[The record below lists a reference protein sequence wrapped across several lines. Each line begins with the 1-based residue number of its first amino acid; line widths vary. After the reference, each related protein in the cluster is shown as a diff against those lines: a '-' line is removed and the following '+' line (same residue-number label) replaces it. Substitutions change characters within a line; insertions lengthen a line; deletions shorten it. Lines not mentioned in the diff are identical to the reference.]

1 MRLRTPVTLIFQSL
15 VLSWMCVLSMAASA
29 QVDTGA
35 LSLAARDQVSVVFSN
50 GTYNRR
56 TGQTSYTATATNIG
70 SETLA
75 GAFYLEIADI
85 SVLTVSV
92 VNGSDVNMDGEAVY
106 IARLDSL
113 GPSEQLTYTVI
124 FSSRDRITYTANF
137 YSAPVIT
144 ETDDDHDGIG
154 NTLDQCPNT
163 ASGES
168 VDAGGCSTSQRD
180 SDGDGIPDSID
191 HDRDND
197 GVDDDDDVFPDNA
210 AEWSDIDSDGFGD
223 NVDPDRDNDG
233 VANAN
238 DAFPN
243 DPAET
248 SDLDGD
254 GIGDNSDP
262 DRDNDGVVNADDLFP
277 DDSTE
282 SSDLDGDGKGDSV
295 DEDRDGD
302 GVLNISDAYPDDASR
317 NALPIVTIDTPQ
329 TLSTVGASPI
339 DVTGIVD
346 AGAVSFTLNGVS
358 TAIVDGNY
366 AAAVDLSEGH
376 NTVVARMVHAD
387 GSVSTA
393 SISVSLD
400 LTPPY
405 LTVESHKDGEI
416 VYTDTVSIAG
426 LVNDIVR
433 GTIESDQAVVEVNGV
448 PASIQNRSYLAENIA
463 LREGENVL
471 EIVGIDQVGN
481 FSKKQIT
488 LRYKPVVGR
497 SLEIVSGQ
505 NQSGLI
511 RSELS
516 EPLSIKVLDEYSNPV
531 AQKNVVFRVIQG
543 AGLLTDVDD
552 VGEKAVLIKTN
563 DEGVASVNFS
573 LGQRAGKGNH
583 KVVARVVG
591 YEQELV
597 FYASA
602 TQGIGNKLSV
612 NSGNNQRSGVFQPL
626 PAPFVVVV
634 TDLGANA
641 VQGSRVEFGV
651 KQGGGH
657 FQNESDVYVAV
668 TDSDGRATAHLTL
681 GALTGLDRQ
690 LVTAKLLDARPGEEL
705 TAGFTAS
712 GFEVGDPG
720 ETTISGIVMDTEDNP
735 LPNVTI
741 RIDGTNRETTSGIDG
756 QFTIENAPVGPVHL
770 IVDGATTTVDGEYPT
785 LSYNIVTV
793 AGVENPLSA
802 PIYMVKLD
810 EASAV
815 YAGATD
821 VILSLSDVPGFKLEI
836 AMGSIT
842 FPDGAKEGLVSATVV
857 NSSKIPMAPPNG
869 MQPQFIVTIQPVGA
883 VFDPPARLTLPNVDG
898 HKPGAQ
904 VEMFSFDHDLEEFVA
919 IGLGTVS
926 NDGSVIQ
933 SNVGVGVVKAGWH
946 CGSQPG
952 GDGCCEGGGGC
963 TDYCSKPSGGCDA
976 GCEIDEGKAL
986 ESQAQGDCKTATCG
1000 GSQDDPSDV
1009 PNKGADCKKPGTCEG
1024 GEPSDGESDDTDRPE
1039 DVPGDCR
1046 GQPTCEGGEMNSGE
1060 PANDPPADTPNDCKK
1075 YECSNGTPNLVDDYG
1090 DLPVN
1095 NPNDCQKPMCGEG
1108 PPEPDLTEVEAD
1120 QIEGD
1125 CAEAMCDGTQVVSS
1139 GDAPSDNN
1147 MFDCALPV
1155 CRGVN
1160 APGLTLATGQK
1171 PEDETVDACNLK
1183 VYICKGAAD
1192 PVNGSPSLVSE
1203 IEKITGDPLTTDKK
1217 CVTCEDGKTINKD
1230 GLVKI
1235 SVKQSISAPAAL
1247 SGRTKSFLSKFGS
1260 PSSSFTG
1267 SVDTTVTT
1275 CCNELSDGEIW
1286 SGSIVAGGSVS
1297 VRIKVW
1303 PQLPDPEITVSVSV
1317 PFGSTYG
1324 VKVKTTGG
1332 VYAEGSLSATGTVRT
1347 THNDCDSSKSCV
1359 SGKVTAGGAL
1369 TLSAEVS
1376 AELCQFETSTDGHT
1390 LEECAGA
1397 AGVIKV
1403 SAGASGVFEAS
1414 TCNPS
1419 NGKLCFDGI
1428 KGTMEVSAWLKVDGI
1443 KYKGALGVSV
1453 GPALKYCTGD

>member
-92 VNGSDVNMDGEAVY
+92 VNGADVNMDGEAVY

-163 ASGES
+163 LSGEL

-191 HDRDND
+191 NDRDND
-197 GVDDDDDVFPDNA
+197 GVDDDEDAFPDNA
-210 AEWSDIDSDGFGD
+210 AEWSDIDLDGFGD

-233 VANAN
+233 VANAD

-248 SDLDGD
+248 ADLDGD

-262 DRDNDGVVNADDLFP
+262 DRDNDGVVNADDIFP
-277 DDSTE
+277 DDSAE
-282 SSDLDGDGKGDSV
+282 SSDLDGDGKGDNI
-295 DEDRDGD
+295 DADRDGD
-302 GVLNISDAYPDDASR
+302 GILNISDAYPDDASR

-387 GSVSTA
+387 GAVSTA

-405 LTVESHKDGEI
+405 LTVESHKDGEM
-416 VYTDTVSIAG
+416 VYTDTVAIAG

-488 LRYKPVVGR
+488 LIYKPVVGR

-516 EPLSIKVLDEYSNPV
+516 QPLSIKVLDEYSNPV

-612 NSGNNQRSGVFQPL
+612 NSGNNQRGGVFQPL

-690 LVTAKLLDARPGEEL
+690 LITAKLLDARPGEEL
-705 TAGFTAS
+705 SAGFTAS

-756 QFTIENAPVGPVHL
+756 QFAIENAPVGPVHL

-802 PIYMVKLD
+802 PVYMVKLD

-821 VILSLSDVPGFKLEI
+821 AILSLSVFWLVIQHEPVVFAAQQVLLIASGLGLIAYAALKGSREEFQQMLVLMVLIGSTIVFWALFEQAAGSMTLFADRVVDRNIAGIEITAGQFGSLNAGFIILLSLPFAALWVWLDKFKLNPNI
-836 AMGSIT
+836 PIKFALGIMQAGLGFGVLVI
-842 FPDGAKEGLVSATVV
+842 GAQYPNEAGKISLWWLVLAYLIHTTGELCLS
-857 NSSKIPMAPPNG
+857 
-869 MQPQFIVTIQPVGA
+869 PVGLSA
-883 VFDPPARLTLPNVDG
+883 VTKLAIHRVVGLSMGVWFLATALSETLAMRLGKL
-898 HKPGAQ
+898 A
-904 VEMFSFDHDLEEFVA
+904 A
-919 IGLGTVS
+919 I
-926 NDGSVIQ
+926 
-933 SNVGVGVVKAGWH
+933 
-946 CGSQPG
+946 
-952 GDGCCEGGGGC
+952 
-963 TDYCSKPSGGCDA
+963 
-976 GCEIDEGKAL
+976 
-986 ESQAQGDCKTATCG
+986 
-1000 GSQDDPSDV
+1000 
-1009 PNKGADCKKPGTCEG
+1009 
-1024 GEPSDGESDDTDRPE
+1024 DTH
-1039 DVPGDCR
+1039 
-1046 GQPTCEGGEMNSGE
+1046 SGE
-1060 PANDPPADTPNDCKK
+1060 VGNISENLLIYTQLF
-1075 YECSNGTPNLVDDYG
+1075 EFLTWIGIGT
-1090 DLPVN
+1090 
-1095 NPNDCQKPMCGEG
+1095 
-1108 PPEPDLTEVEAD
+1108 
-1120 QIEGD
+1120 
-1125 CAEAMCDGTQVVSS
+1125 
-1139 GDAPSDNN
+1139 
-1147 MFDCALPV
+1147 
-1155 CRGVN
+1155 
-1160 APGLTLATGQK
+1160 
-1171 PEDETVDACNLK
+1171 
-1183 VYICKGAAD
+1183 GAAILLI
-1192 PVNGSPSLVSE
+1192 SPLL
-1203 IEKITGDPLTTDKK
+1203 KRGMH
-1217 CVTCEDGKTINKD
+1217 G
-1230 GLVKI
+1230 
-1235 SVKQSISAPAAL
+1235 
-1247 SGRTKSFLSKFGS
+1247 
-1260 PSSSFTG
+1260 
-1267 SVDTTVTT
+1267 
-1275 CCNELSDGEIW
+1275 
-1286 SGSIVAGGSVS
+1286 
-1297 VRIKVW
+1297 VR
-1303 PQLPDPEITVSVSV
+1303 
-1317 PFGSTYG
+1317 
-1324 VKVKTTGG
+1324 
-1332 VYAEGSLSATGTVRT
+1332 
-1347 THNDCDSSKSCV
+1347 
-1359 SGKVTAGGAL
+1359 
-1369 TLSAEVS
+1369 
-1376 AELCQFETSTDGHT
+1376 
-1390 LEECAGA
+1390 
-1397 AGVIKV
+1397 
-1403 SAGASGVFEAS
+1403 
-1414 TCNPS
+1414 
-1419 NGKLCFDGI
+1419 
-1428 KGTMEVSAWLKVDGI
+1428 
-1443 KYKGALGVSV
+1443 
-1453 GPALKYCTGD
+1453 